1 MKTNFFI
8 FLVLLMYSFILY

>member
-8 FLVLLMYSFILY
+8 FSTMLMYSFIFY

>member
-8 FLVLLMYSFILY
+8 FLVMLMYSFILY